1 MLALQEIECLRKG
14 DFDKSGKGP
23 SNTRL
28 PQMQA
33 CSTLHSIGVVFCVHH
48 TYHENNHVKD
58 FDIVQFEIFIQML
71 LIYNKLDISLVNGYD
86 QN

>member
-1 MLALQEIECLRKG
+1 MQEIEYLCEG
-14 DFDKSGKGP
+14 DFDERRKGP